1 MNIADGS
8 RLSFNKKTHLAIL
21 NTSVMA
27 IEYTSHTLEDVLI
40 RLAANQIA
48 NFFTTRDRARER
60 EYPRVCML
68 ASDMKEMLKFGLT
81 ELAFGSRVKPEQK
94 KLPLGLSQIFG
105 LLAIL

>member
-1 MNIADGS
+1 MPVGC
-8 RLSFNKKTHLAIL
+8 RLIKKTHLAIL